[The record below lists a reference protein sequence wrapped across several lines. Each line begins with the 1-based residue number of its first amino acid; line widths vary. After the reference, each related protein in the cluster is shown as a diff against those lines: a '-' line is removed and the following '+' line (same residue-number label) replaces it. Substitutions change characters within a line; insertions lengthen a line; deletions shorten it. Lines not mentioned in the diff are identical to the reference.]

1 MEYYRNQGH
10 VNPILN
16 RSIEPFTK
24 GIHDCTPFCSR
35 GLIVGLGGLIEFVHA
50 AEDVGWEFET
60 GFFQTIFKVGTEAC
74 TFQRTAT

>member
-1 MEYYRNQGH
+1 MLVVQLFSL
-10 VNPILN
+10 IL
-16 RSIEPFTK
+16 PFLSYLDAY